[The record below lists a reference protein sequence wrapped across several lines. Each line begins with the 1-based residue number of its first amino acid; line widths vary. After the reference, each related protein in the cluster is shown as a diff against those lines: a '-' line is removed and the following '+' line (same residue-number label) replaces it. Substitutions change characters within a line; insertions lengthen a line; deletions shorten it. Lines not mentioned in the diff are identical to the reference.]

1 MDDATNKAVLAM
13 DMKVVADVIR
23 YTVLTVMM
31 SWKTVLYVMNTI
43 VQKHV
48 IKVLIIKDSKVRY
61 ILSDP
66 VFAL

>member
-1 MDDATNKAVLAM
+1 MEDAANNPVLVM

-31 SWKTVLYVMNTI
+31 SWKIVLYVMSTI

-48 IKVLIIKDSKVRY
+48 IKVLIIKSM
-61 ILSDP
+61 
-66 VFAL
+66 